1 MTDSVEKKDSS
12 TQRHSIDHGQIINY
26 VLSNKLAQQPTNVR
40 NLDSIAM
47 APGAAPNEKE
57 ASRLLQEAQANLEF
71 STDTGYA
78 PELRRNFSFISLLGI
93 GFGITNSWFGISGS
107 LIAGISSGGP
117 MMILYGIIIVA
128 SAAMCIAVSL
138 SEMASAYPNAAGQIY
153 WTMKLAPRK
162 YSRLMAY
169 TTGILSWLGSVFT
182 SASVTITI
190 ATAITGMYVLFHPET
205 TVQRWQVFIV
215 YEVFNILMLFFN
227 IYEGPL
233 PAICSA
239 TLYISLASFI
249 IIIITV
255 LSMHKGDF
263 ASAQFVFVDFNNGT
277 GWNSAAIA
285 FIVGLINPN
294 WSFSCLDA
302 ATHIAEESL
311 NPAVQIPQAIIGTV
325 IVGFVTAF
333 TYCIAIFFCIRNLDD
348 ILASNTGV
356 PVMDIFYQAT
366 NSKAAAIGLE
376 VLILLTAIG
385 CNIGC
390 HTWSARI
397 CWSFSR
403 DNGLPLSKYWARV
416 NTKTGTVVNAHIMS
430 CFWVGV
436 IGCIYLGS
444 STAFNS
450 ILVSCVVFL
459 LLSYMIPTLCLI
471 FQRNQIKHGP
481 FWLNRFGIGLICNLV
496 LVGWSIFATVFYN
509 FPSVMP
515 VSSGNMNYSSAV
527 FGVVFVICF
536 FDWVLRG
543 RKEYVDIEEREQHK
557 EDLTY
562 HLSNQVS
569 NIEVMLSHQYEKP

>member
-1 MTDSVEKKDSS
+1 
-12 TQRHSIDHGQIINY
+12 
-26 VLSNKLAQQPTNVR
+26 
-40 NLDSIAM
+40 
-47 APGAAPNEKE
+47 
-57 ASRLLQEAQANLEF
+57 
-71 STDTGYA
+71 
-78 PELRRNFSFISLLGI
+78 
-93 GFGITNSWFGISGS
+93 
-107 LIAGISSGGP
+107 
-117 MMILYGIIIVA
+117 MMIIYGIIIVA
-128 SAAMCIAVSL
+128 VAAMCIAVTL
-138 SEMASAYPNAAGQIY
+138 SEMSSAYPNASGQIY

-182 SASVTITI
+182 SASVTMTI
-190 ATAITGMYVLFHPET
+190 ATAIPGMYVLFHPET
-205 TVQRWQVFIV
+205 TIKLWHVFIV
-215 YEVFNILMLFFN
+215 YEAVNVLLLFFN
-227 IYEGPL
+227 IYERPL
-233 PAICSA
+233 PALSTG
-239 TLYISLASFI
+239 TLYTSLASFA

-263 ASAQFVFVDFNNGT
+263 ASAEFVFVEFNNGT
-277 GWNSAAIA
+277 GWSSAGIA

-311 NPAVQIPQAIIGTV
+311 NPAVQVPQAIIGTV
-325 IVGFVTAF
+325 IVGFITAF

-356 PVMDIFYQAT
+356 PIMDIFYQAT
-366 NSKAAAIGLE
+366 ESKAAALGLE
-376 VLILLTAIG
+376 ILILLTAFG

-397 CWSFSR
+397 CWSFAR
-403 DNGLPLSKYWARV
+403 DNGLPLSKYWAKV
-416 NTKTGTVVNAHIMS
+416 NTKTGTVVSAHIMS

-450 ILVSCVVFL
+450 ILVSCVTFL

-471 FQRNQIKHGP
+471 FQRNEIKHGP
-481 FWLNRFGIGLICNLV
+481 FWLNKYGIGLISNLV
-496 LVGWSIFATVFYN
+496 LVGWAIFATVFYN

-515 VSSGNMNYSSAV
+515 VTSGNMNYSSAV

-536 FDWVLRG
+536 FDWMIRG
-543 RKEYVDIEEREQHK
+543 RKEYIDIEEREQHK
-557 EDLTY
+557 EDLA
-562 HLSNQVS
+562 HQLSNQVS
-569 NIEVMLSHQYEKP
+569 NIEVMMSHQYEKS